1 MEWGSGCGGK
11 QEGKDLWGG
20 DSETVKMRLQDWR
33 LPVAEDMEGGRRRGT
48 GDTEPSRLMT
58 PGF

>member
-33 LPVAEDMEGGRRRGT
+33 LPCGRGHGRREKER
-48 GDTEPSRLMT
+48 DW
-58 PGF
+58 